1 MRMNHG
7 TMDCES
13 VVVCGGLWCVLLDG
27 HSWQVETAWRM
38 QVFRTLLWRP
48 PCHGGMGSL
57 FGGHCRQYNY
67 RATEH
72 SHQTFHA
79 RLYCFVFSFFFCV
92 VLIHALRCNDDY

>member
-1 MRMNHG
+1 MCAARWSLMASG
-7 TMDCES
+7 DSMAYAS
-13 VVVCGGLWCVLLDG
+13 
-27 HSWQVETAWRM
+27 
-38 QVFRTLLWRP
+38 FRTLLWQP

-79 RLYCFVFSFFFCV
+79 RLLLCSVFCV
-92 VLIHALRCNDDY
+92 VLIHALRCNDDD

>member
-1 MRMNHG
+1 M
-7 TMDCES
+7 
-13 VVVCGGLWCVLLDG
+13 LLDG

-38 QVFRTLLWRP
+38 QVLRTLLWRP

-72 SHQTFHA
+72 SSFHA
-79 RLYCFVFSFFFCV
+79 RLCSVFFCV
-92 VLIHALRCNDDY
+92 VLIHAFRCNDDD

>member
-1 MRMNHG
+1 M
-7 TMDCES
+7 
-13 VVVCGGLWCVLLDG
+13 LLDG

-48 PCHGGMGSL
+48 PCHGGMDSL

-67 RATEH
+67 RAIEH

-79 RLYCFVFSFFFCV
+79 RLYCLCSVFCV
-92 VLIHALRCNDDY
+92 VLIHALRCNDDD